1 MTRAT
6 RHQRELTRISTALA
20 EIGFALPGSLVRRTT
35 RCGKAGCRCQGDPP
49 VPHGPYLIWT
59 RAVHG
64 KTFTRA
70 INPDQEQR
78 YREWFDNHRKL
89 RQLLSELAVSYT
101 HLRAHE
107 TGRNLVCRLLLEKK
121 KHGQGGKRSEA

>member
-6 RHQRELTRISTALA
+6 PHQRELTRISTALA

-49 VPHGPYLIWT
+49 VPHGPYLSWT

-64 KTFTRA
+64 KTITRA

-89 RQLLSELAVSYT
+89 RQLLSELEALSI
-101 HLRAHE
+101 RA
-107 TGRNLVCRLLLEKK
+107 LE
-121 KHGQGGKRSEA
+121 EAEGPPTQR